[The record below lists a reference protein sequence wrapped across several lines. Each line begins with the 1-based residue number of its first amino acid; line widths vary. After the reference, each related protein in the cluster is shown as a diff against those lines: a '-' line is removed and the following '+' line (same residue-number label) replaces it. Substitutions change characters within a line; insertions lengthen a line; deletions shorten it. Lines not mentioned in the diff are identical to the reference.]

1 MVASHNPCNLD
12 LVFSEEVQQQSR
24 TYRNGRIGRCV
35 LCDVEGRARG
45 LGRKRRERGRGESD
59 GLPIRREPCDDG
71 DAGGVERKCRKEC
84 GLGSHIGHILLS
96 VDGWAIIPNGSIE
109 EMLTTIS
116 APHGPLSAAQARA
129 LVPRAAI
136 AETDALAVA
145 AELVNDVRDR
155 GLDALHDHAMR
166 FDGGYAQSIRVPLEL
181 LEAAANSLDDSLR
194 VAIESAIVR
203 VRAGS
208 LAQVPAPAIT
218 EIAPG
223 AIVEQ
228 HWVPVDR
235 VGLYVPGGKAVYP
248 SSVVMNVV
256 AAQVAGVDSIALVSP
271 GQKEFGFSVH
281 PTIAA
286 VAHMLGV
293 TEVYAMGGASA
304 IGALAYGVDALGL
317 EPVSVITGP
326 GNAFVAAAKRVVS
339 GIVGIDSEAGPTEI
353 LVIADNTASPDLIA
367 ADLVSQAEHDELA
380 SAVLVTDSVA
390 LAAQVSAKVTSR
402 VTTTRHRERVTA
414 ALMGAQSRII
424 IVDSLDDAIRVS
436 DAYAPEHLEIH
447 TRNAEIVS
455 ARIRNAGAIFVG
467 SDTPVSLGDYLA
479 GSNHVLPTHGHARH
493 AAALGP
499 ATFLRPRQ
507 TVRYTREAL
516 RAVSQDVVTFSLAEN
531 LPAHGDAVTAR
542 FER

>member
-1 MVASHNPCNLD
+1 MKGKRC
-12 LVFSEEVQQQSR
+12 EES
-24 TYRNGRIGRCV
+24 G
-35 LCDVEGRARG
+35 LRG
-45 LGRKRRERGRGESD
+45 Q
-59 GLPIRREPCDDG
+59 
-71 DAGGVERKCRKEC
+71 
-84 GLGSHIGHILLS
+84 IGHVVLS
-96 VDGWAIIPNGSIE
+96 VDGLAIIPNGSIE
-109 EMLTTIS
+109 GMLTTIS
-116 APHGPLSAAQARA
+116 APHGPLSTAQARA
-129 LVPRAAI
+129 LVPRAAV
-136 AETDALAVA
+136 AETDAHAVA
-145 AELVNDVRDR
+145 AELVNDVRNR
-155 GLDALHDHAMR
+155 GLDALQDHAMR
-166 FDGGYAQSIRVPLEL
+166 FDGGYAPSIRVPLEL
-181 LEAAANSLDDSLR
+181 LEAAANSLDEQLR
-194 VAIESAIVR
+194 RAIESAITR
-203 VRAGS
+203 VRIGS
-208 LAQVPAPAIT
+208 LAQVPSPAIT

-228 HWVPVDR
+228 HWVPVER

-256 AAQVAGVDSIALVSP
+256 AAQVAGVESIALVSP

-286 VAHMLGV
+286 VAHMLGI

-304 IGALAYGVDALGL
+304 IGALAYGVEALNL

-402 VTTTRHRERVTA
+402 VMTTRHRERVTA
-414 ALMGAQSRII
+414 SLMGQQSRII
-424 IVDSLDDAIRVS
+424 IVDSIDDAIRVS